1 MQLSDG
7 LSGGA
12 VHDRLDLTQV
22 HVLDPGRPVSG
33 GRQEAAAGPRHEDAG
48 EVAGVVEPGAVQVVL
63 RTARAAAVQLLTHTR
78 AHAHSAVHKGR
89 ALRFTKSTCRVDAL
103 FGTVDQN
110 MCFLVTLVVDNSYA
124 N

>member
-78 AHAHSAVHKGR
+78 AHAE
-89 ALRFTKSTCRVDAL
+89 LRGLIQPCTKDERYASRS
-103 FGTVDQN
+103 Q
-110 MCFLVTLVVDNSYA
+110 LVVSMHYLGQSTKTCA
-124 N
+124 FW